1 MGCRYNRPVWP
12 IIPICFPY
20 DHLGGNF
27 ARQRV
32 QGSRSPRQR
41 NEREHRTTP
50 TMNYSQ
56 LGYHCFR
63 QIMRSGRKAYPDVG
77 RPLGHTTRL
86 GLQVS
91 EDLREYECQS
101 SLWGS
106 QWKIIR
112 A

>member
-1 MGCRYNRPVWP
+1 MGCRYNRPIWP

-63 QIMRSGRKAYPDVG
+63 QIMRSGRKAYADVG
-77 RPLGHTTRL
+77 RPLGHAT
-86 GLQVS
+86 
-91 EDLREYECQS
+91 
-101 SLWGS
+101 
-106 QWKIIR
+106 
-112 A
+112 